1 MSMDN
6 EFTLVTQNKGRLKYL
21 LITLAPPVAIEY
33 LLSYLIKSG
42 VFGENIRSKAPIIL
56 AVVVSLLVL
65 IIGYFMIFRKNH
77 VIAVKGTVITDHFTF
92 FNKTNTIH
100 ISEVKSVKYNL
111 LGEIVLKGAD
121 GKTLLTVEKGMTNYD
136 MFEEW
141 FTPFRD

>member
-77 VIAVKGTVITDHFTF
+77 VVTVKGTVITDHLTM